1 MERKHTVIYDSAKE
15 SLINRWSQIQALRDE
30 GINVGSL
37 EDDVY
42 RGLELLEEIEDARKL
57 EQLRKELH
65 DKIIK
70 EEWQKNRWGN

>member
-1 MERKHTVIYDSAKE
+1 MIKNEIIYKSAKE
-15 SLINRWSQIQALRDE
+15 ALINRWSQIQVLKDE
-30 GINVGSL
+30 GINVSSL
-37 EDDVY
+37 EDDAY
-42 RGLELLEEIEDARKL
+42 RDLELLGEIEDAGKL

>member
-1 MERKHTVIYDSAKE
+1 MIKNEIIYKSAKE
-15 SLINRWSQIQALRDE
+15 ALINRWSQIQALKDE

-37 EDDVY
+37 EDDAY
-42 RGLELLEEIEDARKL
+42 RDLELLGEIEDARKL

-65 DKIIK
+65 DKIVK

>member
-1 MERKHTVIYDSAKE
+1 MIKNEIIYKSAKE
-15 SLINRWSQIQALRDE
+15 ALINRWSQIQVLKDE

-37 EDDVY
+37 EDDAY
-42 RGLELLEEIEDARKL
+42 RDLELLGEIEDARKL

-65 DKIIK
+65 DKIVK

>member
-1 MERKHTVIYDSAKE
+1 MEKNTIIYNSAKE
-15 SLINRWSQIQALRDE
+15 SLINRWSQIQALKDE

-37 EDDVY
+37 EDDAY

-70 EEWQKNRWGN
+70 EEWQKNRWDS

>member
-1 MERKHTVIYDSAKE
+1 MIKNEIIYKSAKE
-15 SLINRWSQIQALRDE
+15 ALVNRWSQIQVLKDE
-30 GINVGSL
+30 GINVSSL
-37 EDDVY
+37 EDDAY
-42 RGLELLEEIEDARKL
+42 RDLELLGEIEDAGKL